1 MQAPFIPAIV
11 GRGAVRTA
19 LSISFSGTKN
29 ARADEASIA
38 RNAETSMPAEK
49 ARFPDPVKTMAL
61 TDSLVAASST
71 YRRIAVQSSG
81 RSAFAFCSR
90 KIVIQHAASAFFME
104 MFDDIRPP
112 PPSSLSFC
120 LVHKVDVGDDSPT
133 HVDYAAQ
140 GHSSNFKND

>member
-1 MQAPFIPAIV
+1 
-11 GRGAVRTA
+11 
-19 LSISFSGTKN
+19 
-29 ARADEASIA
+29 
-38 RNAETSMPAEK
+38 MPAEK

-61 TDSLVAASST
+61 TETPLVAASST

-112 PPSSLSFC
+112 LSSLSFC

-140 GHSSNFKND
+140 GHSNNSRMKEI

>member
-1 MQAPFIPAIV
+1 M
-11 GRGAVRTA
+11 
-19 LSISFSGTKN
+19 
-29 ARADEASIA
+29 
-38 RNAETSMPAEK
+38 
-49 ARFPDPVKTMAL
+49 
-61 TDSLVAASST
+61 
-71 YRRIAVQSSG
+71 QSSG

-104 MFDDIRPP
+104 MFDDILPAP

-140 GHSSNFKND
+140 GHSNNSRMNEI